1 MLSSRRS
8 LPDFGMQATCDVLIV
23 GGGPAGGLA
32 ALLLAKAGRAVTLIE
47 AQAVLGERV
56 CGAYL
61 CPAGVALLEEL
72 SLRAQLTRDIRPL
85 LGMVLVS
92 PKRKRLQTR
101 FPSHANYPD
110 VGISLRRPEFDN
122 ALLQA
127 AARSGA
133 TILMGRRLQA
143 LRRTATG
150 WSVELADGET
160 ISTRLLVGAD
170 GRKSRVAHLLN
181 LATNPWQER
190 VALHVDV
197 PSLVPT
203 EPFGEMHVFQDGTYI
218 GLNPISAHTLNVSA
232 LCDPVELRRTTA
244 LEFINQRTQ
253 ASEHLRPRIAPL
265 TNAASVRATFPAAAS
280 VRDVVTANAALI
292 GDASG
297 FLDPLTGEGIYQAL
311 WTARA
316 LAREISRAWSD
327 EASLSAALRRY
338 ANQRRRQ
345 HRGKRWCCQM
355 FQAII
360 RRPRL
365 SNAVHD
371 LLSLREGIGNS
382 FIGMVGNIYSPAQAG
397 WNMMKALT

>member
-1 MLSSRRS
+1 ME
-8 LPDFGMQATCDVLIV
+8 TNCDVLIV

-47 AQAVLGERV
+47 AQPVLGERI

-72 SLRAQLTRDIRPL
+72 GLRAELTNNMRSL

-92 PKRKRLQTR
+92 PKGKCLQTR
-101 FPSHANYPD
+101 FPAHARFPD
-110 VGISLRRPEFDN
+110 FGISLRRPEFDN
-122 ALLQA
+122 ALLHTA
-127 AARSGA
+127 AQCGA
-133 TILMGRRLQA
+133 NIRMGKRLQA
-143 LRRTATG
+143 LQCTSNG
-150 WSVELADGET
+150 WQAQTTDGET
-160 ISTRLLVGAD
+160 MSTRLLIGAD
-170 GRKSRVAHLLN
+170 GRKSRAARMLN
-181 LATNPWQER
+181 LATEPWQER

-197 PSLVPT
+197 PSLMPT
-203 EPFGEMHVFQDGTYI
+203 TPYGEMHVFPDGTYI
-218 GLNPISAHTLNVSA
+218 GLNPIGPRTLNLSA
-232 LCDPVELRRTTA
+232 LCDPAELRRATA
-244 LEFINQRTQ
+244 MEFINRRTQ

-280 VRDVVTANAALI
+280 VRDVVTTNAALI

-316 LAREISRAWSD
+316 LASEVSRAWSND
-327 EASLSAALRRY
+327 TALNASLRRY

-345 HRGKRWCCQM
+345 HRGKRWCCQA

-365 SNAVHD
+365 SNAVHE
-371 LLSLREGIGNS
+371 LLSCRQGIGNS
-382 FIGMVGNIYSPAQAG
+382 FIGMIGNIYSPSQAC
-397 WNMMKALT
+397 WNMVKALT